1 VWSIGADNAIAAYN
15 HFAYK
20 YSPLPVVDDCTGSE
34 GAALDRLGSER
45 AHPVSVA
52 MIRLTLSSFYRAT
65 YKKTGNKAKA
75 ASVGTGLNGHA
86 QAAKRGSE
94 KSKVGQVLKIRW
106 DLVLTRISRW
116 W

>member
-1 VWSIGADNAIAAYN
+1 
-15 HFAYK
+15 
-20 YSPLPVVDDCTGSE
+20 
-34 GAALDRLGSER
+34 
-45 AHPVSVA
+45 VSVA